1 VKLLL
6 LSDKA
11 GDNRKILTMTTI
23 IGRSS
28 LAGFRVNDQYASP
41 NHAIIA
47 PHEDGWAVAD
57 LGSTNGTRVNG
68 LTVHGACQLAKGDQI
83 RVGHTILIAVPVS

>member
-1 VKLLL
+1 MLL
-6 LSDKA
+6 LSDKD

-23 IGRSS
+23 IGRGQH
-28 LAGFRVNDQYASP
+28 AGFRVSDQYASP
-41 NHAIIA
+41 HHAIIA

-68 LTVHGACQLAKGDQI
+68 VTVHGAFPLDKGDQI
-83 RVGHTILIAVPVS
+83 RVGHTTLIAVPVI